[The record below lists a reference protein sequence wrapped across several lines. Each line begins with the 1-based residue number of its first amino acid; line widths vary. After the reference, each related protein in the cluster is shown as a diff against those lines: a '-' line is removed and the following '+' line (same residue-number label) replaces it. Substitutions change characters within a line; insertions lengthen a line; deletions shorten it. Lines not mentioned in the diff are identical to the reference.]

1 MGHRGRRWRDSR
13 RHSYR
18 VRGGAL
24 LLVAGWFASAL
35 GHDFLV
41 WPIDR
46 YVISPAWRHVIE
58 TIARLLT

>member
-1 MGHRGRRWRDSR
+1 
-13 RHSYR
+13 